1 MTLSH
6 LVTPVA
12 DPAPMRVP
20 AHQPL
25 VELWRGEM
33 VEGVHHGSAVLLD
46 PEGRV
51 RLAVGDI
58 EAAFYPRSAAKPMQA
73 VAMVRAGLDVGDDLL
88 ALAAASHSGEAV
100 HLTGARRL
108 LASAGLGEDA
118 LQNPP
123 DLPYDPVER
132 ESWLR
137 ADGQRSR
144 LAHNCSGKH
153 AAMVATCAAA
163 GWAHDRYLDPEHP
176 LQTAVRATVEDLTG
190 QRVTT
195 VTADGCGTPLFGI
208 SLHGL
213 ARAAQRLVLAPE
225 GSAEHRVAAAMR
237 RHPEMVAGSRRDVTA
252 LMRAVPGLLAK
263 DGFEGVQV
271 AALPDGTSLAL
282 KIADGADRARLPALL
297 ALLAEGGVAPD
308 VLAPYAASGLRPAAA
323 LTPTT
328 LEPTEKP

>member
-1 MTLSH
+1 MSLPH

-12 DPAPMRVP
+12 DPAPMRAPV
-20 AHQPL
+20 HEPL

-46 PEGRV
+46 PEGRA
-51 RLAVGDI
+51 RLAIGDI

-73 VAMVRAGLDVGDDLL
+73 VAMVRAGLDVDDDLL
-88 ALAAASHSGEAV
+88 ALAAASHSGETV
-100 HLTGARRL
+100 HLAGARRL
-108 LASAGLGEDA
+108 LASAGLGEEA
-118 LQNPP
+118 LKNPP

-153 AAMVATCAAA
+153 AAMVATCVTA
-163 GWAHDRYLDPEHP
+163 GWAPGRYLDPAHP
-176 LQTAVRATVEDLTG
+176 LQEAIRATVEELTG
-190 QRVTT
+190 QRVAT

-213 ARAAQRLVLAPE
+213 ARAARRLVLAPG

-237 RHPEMVAGSRRDVTA
+237 RHPEMVAGTRRDVTT
-252 LMRAVPGLLAK
+252 LMRKVPGLLAK
-263 DGFEGVQV
+263 DGFEAVQV

-282 KIADGADRARLPALL
+282 KVADGADRARLPALL
-297 ALLAEGGVAPD
+297 ALLAEGGVDPAA
-308 VLAPYAASGLRPAAA
+308 LAPLAPADLRPA
-323 LTPTT
+323 TT
-328 LEPTEKP
+328 LAPTRTDPTEKP

>member
-1 MTLSH
+1 MSLPH
-6 LVTPVA
+6 LVRPIA
-12 DPAPMRVP
+12 EAAPMRVP
-20 AHQPL
+20 AHEPL
-25 VELWRGEM
+25 VEVWRGEM
-33 VEGVHHGSAVLLD
+33 VEGLHHGSAVLLD
-46 PEGRV
+46 PDGRV

-73 VAMVRAGLDVGDDLL
+73 VAMVRAGLDVSDDLL

-100 HLTGARRL
+100 HLAGARRL

-153 AAMVATCAAA
+153 AAMVATCAVA
-163 GWAHDRYLDPEHP
+163 GWAHDRYLDPAHP
-176 LQTAVRATVEDLTG
+176 LQAAVRATVEDLTG
-190 QRVTT
+190 QRVAT

-213 ARAAQRLVLAPE
+213 ARAAQRLMLAPG

-237 RHPEMVAGSRRDVTA
+237 RHPEMVAGARRDVTT
-252 LMRAVPGLLAK
+252 LMQAVPGLLAK
-263 DGFEGVQV
+263 DGFEAVQI

-282 KIADGADRARLPALL
+282 KVADGADRARLPALL
-297 ALLAEGGVAPD
+297 ALLAEGGVATD
-308 VLAPYAASGLRPAAA
+308 VLAPFAPTGLRPAAA
-323 LTPTT
+323 LTPTRT
-328 LEPTEKP
+328 YPTEMP

>member
-1 MTLSH
+1 MSLPH

-12 DPAPMRVP
+12 DAAPMRVP

-25 VELWRGEM
+25 VEVWRGEM

-51 RLAVGDI
+51 RLAVGDV

-88 ALAAASHSGEAV
+88 ALAAASHSGETV
-100 HLTGARRL
+100 HLAGARQL

-123 DLPYDPVER
+123 DLPYDPIER

-163 GWAHDRYLDPEHP
+163 GWAHDRYLDPAHS
-176 LQTAVRATVEDLTG
+176 LQEVIRATVEELTG
-190 QRVTT
+190 QRVAT
-195 VTADGCGTPLFGI
+195 VTADGCGTPLFAV

-213 ARAAQRLVLAPE
+213 ARAARSLVLAPE
-225 GSAEHRVAAAMR
+225 GSAEHRVATAMR

-282 KIADGADRARLPALL
+282 KVADGADRARLPALL
-297 ALLAEGGVAPD
+297 ALLAEAGVDPG
-308 VLAPYAASGLRPAAA
+308 VLAPFAPTALRPAAA
-323 LTPTT
+323 LTPTA
-328 LEPTEKP
+328 LDPTEKP

>member
-1 MTLSH
+1 MSRSDLI
-6 LVTPVA
+6 TPIA
-12 DPAPMRVP
+12 APAPVRVP
-20 AHQPL
+20 AHEPL

-33 VEGVHHGSAVLLD
+33 VEGLHHGSAVLLGPD
-46 PEGRV
+46 GRV

-58 EAAFYPRSAAKPMQA
+58 ETAFYPRSAAKPMQA
-73 VAMVRAGLDVGDDLL
+73 VAMVRAGLDVDDELL
-88 ALAAASHSGEAV
+88 ALAAASHSGEVA
-100 HLTGARRL
+100 HLAGARRL

-118 LQNPP
+118 LRNPP

-132 ESWLR
+132 DAWLR
-137 ADGQRSR
+137 AGGRPSR

-163 GWAHDRYLDPEHP
+163 GWEHDRYLDPAHP
-176 LQTAVRATVEDLTG
+176 LQAAVRATVEDLTG
-190 QRVTT
+190 QRVAT

-213 ARAAQRLVLAPE
+213 ARAARRLVLAP
-225 GSAEHRVAAAMR
+225 GDSAEHRVAAAMR

-271 AALPDGTSLAL
+271 AALSDGTSLAL
-282 KIADGADRARLPALL
+282 KVADGADRARLPALL
-297 ALLAEGGVAPD
+297 ALLAVSGVDQD
-308 VLAPYAASGLRPAAA
+308 VLGPFAPTGLRPAAA
-323 LTPTT
+323 LTPTP
-328 LEPTEKP
+328 LDPTEKP